1 MDQRW
6 RWRWLAGFSVLW
18 LAGLAGAQALN
29 APTGAPVLLI
39 SGKIGLRNSPA
50 GAQFDMAMLEKLPQ
64 QSFTTATPWEDQQ
77 VKFSGPLLR
86 DVLAAVKATGG
97 QMRAVAVNDYKVA
110 IPLDDVRSL
119 AVVLALRVNDRPIPP
134 RTKGPLW
141 VIYPFNNDKALLA
154 KKEFS
159 DRSIWQVKAIEVD

>member
-1 MDQRW
+1 
-6 RWRWLAGFSVLW
+6 
-18 LAGLAGAQALN
+18 
-29 APTGAPVLLI
+29 
-39 SGKIGLRNSPA
+39 
-50 GAQFDMAMLEKLPQ
+50 
-64 QSFTTATPWEDQQ
+64 
-77 VKFSGPLLR
+77 
-86 DVLAAVKATGG
+86 
-97 QMRAVAVNDYKVA
+97 MRAVAVNDYKVA